1 MSVCKCGVS
10 NTYPECDGT
19 HKKIIKNE
27 QIRAAILKAFKENE
41 HLYIDNTEKS
51 VWDD

>member
-27 QIRAAILKAFKENE
+27 QIRAAILKAFEDNKHLWVDNE
-41 HLYIDNTEKS
+41 SEAQ
-51 VWDD
+51 